1 MSIFRISVEKLNVLK
16 AYRQEFLTECDTK
29 FKDFKN
35 NTLGLKLDEDS
46 KEYYGDKDYLK
57 ELFAKIPSDF
67 KARLEDTLKPFMQKN
82 DKEWLDIFRF
92 YAFVCFEGGDN
103 VRILADIYNEGGLDI
118 NFYNGVIK
126 EPDIKAYQ
134 ALFKV
139 LEFLSIEELCAL
151 KNIVENSYFNEDEI
165 LNEFFKYE
173 DFLYAFLIW
182 RDIVNEAH
190 FSIIY
195 EESYNY
201 PFDFLSSEEIFENL
215 NEKLEKNGAKEN
227 SCFFVE
233 KGFYARKNL
242 IIREIEELFEDAD
255 FSLLNDGKDRL
266 EFLIKKISAN

>member
-92 YAFVCFEGGDN
+92 YAFICFEGGDN

-182 RDIVNEAH
+182 RDIVNVAH

-195 EESYNY
+195 EKSYNY

-227 SCFFVE
+227 GCFFVE
-233 KGFYARKNL
+233 KGLYAKKNL
-242 IIREIEELFEDAD
+242 IIEEAKELFEDAD
-255 FSLLNDGKDRL
+255 FSSLNDKKDRL
-266 EFLIKKISAN
+266 EFLIKKLLQK